1 MTVRTL
7 ALAAAAALSLTSVS
21 PARAMDMAQM
31 ENAMM
36 MISGLLFSQL
46 AAAGIDTSRMASVTL
61 SEAATII
68 QLLGE
73 DDNRPANLAQIEK
86 ILSE

>member
-1 MTVRTL
+1 
-7 ALAAAAALSLTSVS
+7 
-21 PARAMDMAQM
+21 MAQM